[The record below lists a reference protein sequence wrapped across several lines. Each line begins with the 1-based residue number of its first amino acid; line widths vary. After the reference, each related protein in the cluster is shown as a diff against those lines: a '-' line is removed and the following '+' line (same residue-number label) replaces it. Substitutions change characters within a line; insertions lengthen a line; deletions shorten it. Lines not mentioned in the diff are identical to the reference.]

1 MQSVNPISRR
11 VVIAD
16 DQPHVRRIVSA
27 KLEKAGFQVW
37 VAEDGEEALTLAR
50 EHKPDV
56 LIADYRMPRLDGM
69 DLCRMLQQDAQTSS
83 IPVVL
88 LTAYDAQVLE
98 QPLGNTNI
106 RAMLSKPFSVSDVLR
121 VVTGLIDDQAAMRA
135 AS

>member
-1 MQSVNPISRR
+1 MQSVNPVSRR

-16 DQPHVRRIVSA
+16 DQPHVRRIVSS
-27 KLEKAGFQVW
+27 KLQKAGFEVW
-37 VAEDGEEALTLAR
+37 VAEDGEEALALAR

-56 LIADYRMPRLDGM
+56 LVADYRMPRIDGM
-69 DLCRMLQQDAQTSS
+69 DLCRLLQQDPQTSG

-121 VVTGLIDDQAAMRA
+121 VVTGLIDDQTAMRA